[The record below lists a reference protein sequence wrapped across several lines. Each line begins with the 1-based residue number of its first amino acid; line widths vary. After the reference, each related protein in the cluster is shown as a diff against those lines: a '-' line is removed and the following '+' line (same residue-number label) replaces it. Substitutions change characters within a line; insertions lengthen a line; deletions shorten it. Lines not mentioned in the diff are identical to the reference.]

1 MNFLLYLGD
10 KELNTD
16 VHILVVI
23 PSHKCPHKSE
33 VLSKGQIQGQS
44 FFRKNKYICM
54 EFLIR
59 NRSIGILDSP
69 IGKFVFGLFWLNLVE
84 VLTLNQDHCLAP
96 NHVFAEKWGKI
107 VKWKYLRENSIS

>member
-1 MNFLLYLGD
+1 MGFLLYLGD

-33 VLSKGQIQGQS
+33 VLSKDQIQGQS
-44 FFRKNKYICM
+44 FFHKNKYICM

-69 IGKFVFGLFWLNLVE
+69 IGIFVFGLFCSNLVE
-84 VLTLNQDHCLAP
+84 VLTLNLGHCLAP
-96 NHVFAEKWGKI
+96 NHVFAEKWGKN
-107 VKWKYLRENSIS
+107 RQMETFT